1 MRALNRDATHLELS
15 EHLLEMIIVL
25 ARQGLLFSQVLYGG
39 SLAARTDVVLNAFC
53 LVLRDTHTV
62 PVEPIVASVT
72 TNVEPTHTQKQK
84 K

>member
-1 MRALNRDATHLELS
+1 MTALNPDVTHLELS

-53 LVLRDTHTV
+53 FILRDTHTV
-62 PVEPIVASVT
+62 AVEPIVASVT
-72 TNVEPTHTQKQK
+72 TNVESTK
-84 K
+84 KRTPKK